1 MSKIRTIQDEIETI
15 CGSALCI
22 PLQLRALT
30 ALFFKNKPDVKDT
43 GRIMLAI
50 EMLSTDLARR
60 VAEPELG
67 FEELWAEFDSNFSSV
82 RSVAKGAMKVGYVAG
97 KLNVTQ

>member
-1 MSKIRTIQDEIETI
+1 MNKTHTIQDEIKTI
-15 CGSALCI
+15 CGG
-22 PLQLRALT
+22 

-60 VAEPELG
+60 AE
-67 FEELWAEFDSNFSSV
+67 
-82 RSVAKGAMKVGYVAG
+82 
-97 KLNVTQ
+97 

>member
-1 MSKIRTIQDEIETI
+1 MNKIRTIQDEIETI
-15 CGSALCI
+15 CGSGQDI

-30 ALFFKNKPDVKDT
+30 ALFFKNKPDIKDA
-43 GRIMLAI
+43 GSIMLAI
-50 EMLSTDLARR
+50 EMLATDLASRI
-60 VAEPELG
+60 AQPELG
-67 FEELWAEFDSNFSSV
+67 FDELWAEFDSNFSSV